1 MSARLENLWELSLVV
16 NRVVGV
22 TNITDP
28 SVIRSLFTGGT
39 PTNQWLDMLAGA
51 DVFRQVVL
59 SLTPA
64 QLEKFNASSLTTRGL
79 ESSFSH
85 LSSNTVCGEKM
96 ANPGEGAAHGLAARD
111 EAP

>member
-16 NRVVGV
+16 HRVVGV
-22 TNITDP
+22 TNMTDL

-79 ESSFSH
+79 GSFSQ
-85 LSSNTVCGEKM
+85 LSSSTVSGEKM

>member
-16 NRVVGV
+16 HRVMGV
-22 TNITDP
+22 TNMTDP

-79 ESSFSH
+79 GSFSE
-85 LSSNTVCGEKM
+85 LSSNTVSGEKM